1 VSKFP
6 IFFLDGKCIRQCVS
20 VATTSSQVAQGTELF
35 FESQMAC
42 DSPSF
47 LNLVDLGFQQRVKQK
62 ASYV

>member
-1 VSKFP
+1 M
-6 IFFLDGKCIRQCVS
+6 QCVS

-62 ASYV
+62 VSYV